1 MPNANRFWVGISS
14 TSWNN
19 TANWSTTSGGSGGA
33 SIPDATDDVY
43 FDSASSVNCSVNS
56 TGTCK
61 NISFRGLSGSS
72 NYTGTFTLNA
82 GLTISGGLI
91 WSPTMTIGATTLNIT
106 FNGAGSF
113 NITYNGQ
120 SNTSGLIFNNA
131 SGNWNFT
138 DAVTQQRIVTI
149 TAGNVTFSTSAN
161 LTNLTKTSSGT
172 LTASAGTLT
181 YSGTLSNSAG
191 TIDINGNLSGV
202 TTTITGGTVNING
215 SSISTTGNVNVSAG
229 TLNVYSLNASLANV
243 GGVGIVL
250 TSTGTVNIYND
261 ISTNRITATAGLAF
275 TILSGKTVTITGS
288 ASYANPAAPTSGAIQ
303 FELGTVT
310 TTSFAGSIIRFTNT
324 SNDNTAFYG
333 GGKVYGTVSFLR
345 GVSTGINYVVGD
357 NTIDNLIDTGTAAH
371 TIRFGNSSTNTITT
385 SFNVNGSS
393 SSARII
399 LTNLSNSTA
408 SPQFNLLYSGTGS
421 VECNFLDVRNSSG
434 LPYTSG
440 SEDYTWFAF
449 GSVTGGATPNVTGWS
464 VVDARYWV
472 NGTGNWN
479 DTTKWALTSG
489 GAGGNS
495 IPNSTRNAI
504 FDANSG
510 TGTVTINVA
519 ASCYNFDCSAASGG
533 LSGLNIS
540 GGNSITVYNNAD
552 LSSSFS
558 GYSNQL
564 IMRCSSGRTIYLNTN
579 NNNLACQVTIYGTGS
594 VILKNNLTTSS
605 YLYHD
610 AGTFDTKFGIN
621 SYNVTCAYYYNTA
634 SNATTLNLN
643 SSTFTCTSK
652 NPSNIAWLSGYS
664 TFTLNAGTSS
674 IVLTDS
680 TNSTLIFQGGSKTYN
695 LVHFDRGSSTGT
707 IQVTIGASFGTG
719 NTFNEFRDTG
729 TGLHTIQF
737 TSYGVN
743 TFNIFNVNGSSSGT
757 KITISETGGS
767 ASFCSFNSTN
777 SDITFCN
784 NINVTN
790 CAATPAKK
798 FYANA
803 TNSTI
808 GTNTTGWNDPRSPLG
823 LLGVG

>member
-19 TANWSTTSGGSGGA
+19 AANWSTTSGGLGGA

-43 FDSASSVNCSVNS
+43 FDSASSVNCSINS
-56 TGTCK
+56 SGTCK

-82 GLTISGGLI
+82 GLTVSGGLI
-91 WSPTMTIGATTLNIT
+91 WSPTMTIGATTLTIT

-120 SNTSGLIFNNA
+120 SNTSALTFNNA
-131 SGNWNFT
+131 SGNWTFT
-138 DAVTQQRIVTI
+138 DTVTQQRIVTL
-149 TAGNVTFSTSAN
+149 TAGNLTFSTSAN

-191 TIDINGNLSGV
+191 IININGNLSGV
-202 TTTITGGTVNING
+202 TATITGGTVNING
-215 SSISTTGNVNVSAG
+215 NTVNTTGNVSVSAG
-229 TLNVYSLNASLANV
+229 TLNVNSTNTSLASV
-243 GGVGIVL
+243 PGVGIVL
-250 TSTGTVNIYND
+250 TNTGTININTD
-261 ISTNRITATAGLAF
+261 ISTNRITATSGLEF
-275 TILSGKTVTITGS
+275 TILSGRTVTITGS
-288 ASYANPAAPTSGAIQ
+288 VNFANPAAPVSGSIQ
-303 FELGTVT
+303 FELGAVT
-310 TTSFAGSIIRFTNT
+310 TTSFAGSTIRFTNT
-324 SNDNTAFYG
+324 NNEQTLFYG

-345 GVSTGINYVVGD
+345 GASTGINYVVGD

-440 SEDYTWFAF
+440 SEEYTWFAF
-449 GSVTGGATPNVTGWS
+449 GSITGGATPNVTGWS

-472 NGTGNWN
+472 GGTGNWN
-479 DTTKWALTSG
+479 DTNKWALTSN

-495 IPNSTRNAI
+495 IPNSTRSAI

-510 TGTVTINVA
+510 TGLVTINVA
-519 ASCYNFDCSAASGG
+519 ASCYEFDCSAAPVGLTFSGSNS
-533 LSGLNIS
+533 LS
-540 GGNSITVYNNAD
+540 VYDDAT
-552 LSSSFS
+552 LGPSFS
-558 GYSNQL
+558 TYSNQL

-594 VILKNNLTTSS
+594 VILKSNLVTTSFI
-605 YLYHD
+605 YHD
-610 AGTFDTKFGIN
+610 VGTFDTKFGST
-621 SYNVTCAYYYNTA
+621 SYDVTCTYYNN
-634 SNATTLNLN
+634 SGNITTLNMN
-643 SSTFTCTSK
+643 NSTFTITSRGA
-652 NPSNIAWLSGYS
+652 SNVSWNAANDNL
-664 TFTLNAGTSS
+664 TLNAGTSS
-674 IVLTDS
+674 IVFTDS
-680 TNSTLIFQGGSKTYN
+680 TNNNLEFRGGSKTYN
-695 LVHFDRGSSTGT
+695 LVHFDRGSSTGVIRAFAQSGT
-707 IQVTIGASFGTG
+707 TG
-719 NTFNEFRDTG
+719 NTYNEFKDTG
-729 TGLHTIQF
+729 TEAHSIVWSDLPQ
-737 TSYGVN
+737 
-743 TFNIFNVNGSSSGT
+743 TFNIFNVNGALNTKRITLNAQGSSNYSF
-757 KITISETGGS
+757 ISINPG
-767 ASFCSFNSTN
+767 
-777 SDITFCN
+777 ITFCN
-784 NINVTN
+784 NIIVNN
-790 CAATPAKK
+790 CTATPSKK

-808 GTNTTGWNDPRSPLG
+808 NTNTTGWNDPRSPLG